1 MGNKQKK
8 LGKRVKT
15 STILRYRSQ
24 YKECKNC
31 FKINWHRNITC
42 FKCDT
47 KDFCKLSEAR
57 ISIMKKALKD
67 VGNKYRFVAC

>member
-1 MGNKQKK
+1 MGKKQKK

-15 STILRYRSQ
+15 STILRHRSQ
-24 YKECKNC
+24 YKECENC
-31 FKINWHRNITC
+31 FKINWHRNIKC
-42 FKCDT
+42 FNCDT
-47 KDFCKLSEAR
+47 KDFSKLSEAR